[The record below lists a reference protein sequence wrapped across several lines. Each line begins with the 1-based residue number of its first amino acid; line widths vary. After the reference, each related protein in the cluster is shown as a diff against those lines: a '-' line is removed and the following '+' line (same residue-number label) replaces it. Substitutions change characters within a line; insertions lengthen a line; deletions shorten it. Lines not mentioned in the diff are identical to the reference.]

1 MSRPSGAAVSAVP
14 RGLRGP
20 AEGHSEGVITKSD
33 GLGGGRDGDSG
44 GSAGVGDEEAQVI
57 VVGAGP
63 AGSAAA
69 VHLARAGVDVLLLE
83 KSGFPREKVCGDG
96 LTPRGVNQLVR
107 MGIDID
113 APGWMRNKGMRWV
126 CGGHQVELDW
136 PRLGALPDFGL
147 TRSRHDFDDLLAA
160 HASATGARL
169 RTHVKVTGTLTDR
182 AGHVTGV
189 TATRGPGAE
198 PVHYR
203 APLVVAADGASAR
216 TALGLG
222 LVRDAKRPVA
232 AAGRRYYRSEARTH
246 DPYLELWADLR
257 CPRTGRDLPG
267 YGWVFPMGDGRVNV
281 GLGALPQ
288 QRHRRPVDLRAAME
302 YWLRRLPEEWGLHEE
317 NAESAFRSAPLP
329 MGLNRRPQYR
339 RGVLLVGDSA
349 GMVSPWSG
357 EGIAQAMEAAEVA
370 AEIIALALARPAGP
384 RREHALHQYPVE
396 IQRRW
401 ARYYRLGNIAGDLFF
416 SRFGFRPILHPRVMA
431 SPQLLNVLAR
441 LLTHVSDEPAKDTID
456 AVLHGL
462 LRLVP
467 APRR

>member
-1 MSRPSGAAVSAVP
+1 M
-14 RGLRGP
+14 
-20 AEGHSEGVITKSD
+20 ITKSD
-33 GLGGGRDGDSG
+33 GIDGGRG
-44 GSAGVGDEEAQVI
+44 GSEGAGDEEAQVI

-96 LTPRGVNQLVR
+96 LTPRGVHQLVR
-107 MGIDID
+107 LGIDID

-126 CGGHQVELDW
+126 CDGHQAELDW

-160 HASATGARL
+160 RASATGARL

-182 AGHVTGV
+182 AGHVIGV
-189 TATRGPGAE
+189 TASRGPDAE
-198 PVHYR
+198 PVRYR

-222 LVRDAKRPVA
+222 FERDVKRPVA
-232 AAGRRYYRSEARTH
+232 AAARRYYRSEARTH

-257 CPRTGRDLPG
+257 CPRTGLDLPG

-288 QRHRRPVDLRAAME
+288 QRRRRPVDLRAALE
-302 YWLRRLPEEWGLHEE
+302 HWLPRLPEEWGLHEG
-317 NAESAFRSAPLP
+317 NADSPLRSAPLP

-339 RGVLLVGDSA
+339 RGLLLVGDSA

-370 AEIIALALARPAGP
+370 AETIALALARPAGP
-384 RREHALHQYPVE
+384 RREHALHQYPAE

-401 ARYYRLGNIAGDLFF
+401 ARYYRLGNLAGDLLF
-416 SRFGFRPILHPRVMA
+416 SRFGYRPILHPRVMA
-431 SPQLLNVLAR
+431 SPHLLRVLAR
-441 LLTHVSDEPAKDTID
+441 LLTHVSDEPAQDTTD
-456 AVLHGL
+456 AVLHAL

-467 APRR
+467 VPRRQPVR

>member
-1 MSRPSGAAVSAVP
+1 M
-14 RGLRGP
+14 
-20 AEGHSEGVITKSD
+20 ITKSD
-33 GLGGGRDGDSG
+33 ESGGGRDGGRG
-44 GSAGVGDEEAQVI
+44 GSEGAADEEAQVI

-69 VHLARAGVDVLLLE
+69 VHLAHAGVDVLLLE

-96 LTPRGVNQLVR
+96 LTPRSVLQLIR
-107 MGIDID
+107 MGVDID

-136 PRLGALPDFGL
+136 PRLGAHPDFGL
-147 TRSRHDFDDLLAA
+147 TRSRHDFDDLLAT
-160 HASATGARL
+160 HARDAGARL
-169 RTHVKVTGTLTDR
+169 RTHVKVTGPLTDR
-182 AGHVTGV
+182 SGQVVGV
-189 TATRGPGAE
+189 AAVRGPEAE
-198 PVHYR
+198 PVRYR

-222 LVRDAKRPVA
+222 LVRDEKRPVA
-232 AAGRRYYRSEARTH
+232 AAARRYYRSEARTH

-257 CPRTGRDLPG
+257 CPRTGLDLPG
-267 YGWVFPMGDGRVNV
+267 YGWVFPLGDGRVNV

-288 QRHRRPVDLRAAME
+288 QRRRRPVDLRAALE
-302 YWLRRLPEEWGLHEE
+302 HWLARLPEEWGLREE
-317 NAESAFRSAPLP
+317 NAESPLRSAPLP

-339 RGVLLVGDSA
+339 RGLLLVGDSA

-370 AEIIALALARPAGP
+370 AETIALALARPAGP

-401 ARYYRLGNIAGDLFF
+401 ARYFRLGNLAGDLLF
-416 SRFGFRPILHPRVMA
+416 SRFGYRPVLHPRVMA
-431 SPQLLNVLAR
+431 SPQLLKVLAR
-441 LLTHVSDEPAKDTID
+441 LLTHVSDEPAQDRVD

-467 APRR
+467 VPRR

>member
-1 MSRPSGAAVSAVP
+1 MITP
-14 RGLRGP
+14 R
-20 AEGHSEGVITKSD
+20 
-33 GLGGGRDGDSG
+33 
-44 GSAGVGDEEAQVI
+44 DEEAQVI

-69 VHLARAGVDVLLLE
+69 AHLARAGVDVLLLE

-96 LTPRGVNQLVR
+96 LTPRAVHQLVR
-107 MGIDID
+107 LGIDID

-126 CGGHQVELDW
+126 CAGHQAEIDW

-160 HASATGARL
+160 HASAGGARL
-169 RTHVKVTGTLTDR
+169 RTGVKVTGTLTDR
-182 AGHVTGV
+182 DGQVTGV
-189 TATRGPGAE
+189 TADHGPEGR
-198 PVHYR
+198 PVRYR

-222 LVRDAKRPVA
+222 LERDTRRPVA
-232 AAGRRYYRSEARTH
+232 AAARRYYRSEARSH

-257 CPRTGRDLPG
+257 CPGTGLDLPG

-288 QRHRRPVDLRAAME
+288 RQGRQRPVDLRATFGH
-302 YWLRRLPEEWGLHEE
+302 WLPRLPEEWGLSEE
-317 NAESAFRSAPLP
+317 SAESPLRSAPLP
-329 MGLNRRPQYR
+329 MGLNRHPQYR
-339 RGVLLVGDSA
+339 RGLLLVGDSA

-370 AEIIALALARPAGP
+370 AETIALALARPAGP
-384 RREHALHQYPVE
+384 RREHALRQYPAE
-396 IQRRW
+396 IRRRW
-401 ARYYRLGNIAGDLFF
+401 GRYYRLGSAAGDLLF
-416 SRFGFRPILHPRVMA
+416 SRFGYRPLLHPRVMA
-431 SPQLLNVLAR
+431 SPATLGVLAR
-441 LLTHVSDEPAKDTID
+441 LLTHVGAEPAHDTVD
-456 AVLHGL
+456 AILHGL

-467 APRR
+467 EPRR